1 MPPHPHAKRTFCM
14 STCKK
19 VSPNM
24 QTLFPDVWAM
34 STGTFADSSVS
45 LVLRRVAFCSA
56 YTPSIHVQLLESDVG
71 GQYLR
76 QLRRST
82 VSNVVLR
89 QVQTRERNVPAQRI
103 CPRCGA
109 RTADVVA

>member
-1 MPPHPHAKRTFCM
+1 
-14 STCKK
+14 
-19 VSPNM
+19 
-24 QTLFPDVWAM
+24 M

-45 LVLRRVAFCSA
+45 LVLSRDAICSA